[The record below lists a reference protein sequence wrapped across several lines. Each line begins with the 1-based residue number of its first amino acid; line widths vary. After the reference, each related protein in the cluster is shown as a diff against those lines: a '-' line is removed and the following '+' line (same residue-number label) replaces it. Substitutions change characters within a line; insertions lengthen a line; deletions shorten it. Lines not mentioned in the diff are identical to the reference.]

1 MDTLIPVQFSPL
13 PPSCLS
19 YKACDVRK
27 QNGGSDE
34 NCAGIK
40 LSSNS
45 SRHYDN
51 RGTYVIFNESPI
63 LIVILVN
70 MI

>member
-13 PPSCLS
+13 PPSCLG
-19 YKACDVRK
+19 YTACDVSK